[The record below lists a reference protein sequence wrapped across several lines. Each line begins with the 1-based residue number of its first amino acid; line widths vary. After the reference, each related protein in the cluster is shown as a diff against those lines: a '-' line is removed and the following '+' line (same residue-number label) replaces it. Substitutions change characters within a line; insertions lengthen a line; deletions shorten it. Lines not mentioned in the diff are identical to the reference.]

1 VAFGSGRD
9 LTICH
14 VVSRETL
21 QFLPRPAPSVSEF
34 AGMHLA
40 PAPRAMSKRRTAVSR
55 RRRRGRLPSRR
66 VTRAEIDRLTRRL
79 AAAERRVD
87 DLRLLSVSLVR
98 QIIRLS
104 AATPPGGDATR

>member
-1 VAFGSGRD
+1 
-9 LTICH
+9 
-14 VVSRETL
+14 
-21 QFLPRPAPSVSEF
+21 
-34 AGMHLA
+34 
-40 PAPRAMSKRRTAVSR
+40 
-55 RRRRGRLPSRR
+55 

-98 QIIRLS
+98 QIGRLS

>member
-1 VAFGSGRD
+1 
-9 LTICH
+9 
-14 VVSRETL
+14 
-21 QFLPRPAPSVSEF
+21 
-34 AGMHLA
+34 
-40 PAPRAMSKRRTAVSR
+40 MSKRRTAVSR

-79 AAAERRVD
+79 DAAERRVD

-98 QIIRLS
+98 QIGRLS